1 MFSKKDKSTLLP
13 PIGLITLFPGMFNVP
28 QRLLNLLNDIL
39 VPGILAHVIAELDCR
54 VVVGTGDFDD
64 DVERLGL
71 LAVGF
76 VGEVI

>member
-1 MFSKKDKSTLLP
+1 
-13 PIGLITLFPGMFNVP
+13 MFNIP

-39 VPGILAHVIAELDCR
+39 VPGVLAHVVAELDCR
-54 VVVGTGDFDD
+54 VVVGAGDFDD
-64 DVERLGL
+64 DVERFGF